1 MVQFDGKPADE
12 HICHAAV
19 LIYNIFSKN
28 SGLSLS
34 FDLAAVIDTDQAPKL
49 TPVPD
54 EMCAPLLTYIRSQ
67 LANYRGI
74 YKRKWNEFWNSWVED
89 NIQQSDLAGYPP
101 QTWRHFIDA
110 LYKNLIE
117 EHKSMLSP
125 EKIVL

>member
-1 MVQFDGKPADE
+1 MQNTKLCFCKK
-12 HICHAAV
+12 CTW
-19 LIYNIFSKN
+19 
-28 SGLSLS
+28 LSE
-34 FDLAAVIDTDQAPKL
+34 TYP
-49 TPVPD
+49 
-54 EMCAPLLTYIRSQ
+54 YIRSQ
-67 LANYRGI
+67 LANYRGT

-117 EHKSMLSP
+117 EHKSLLSP

>member
-1 MVQFDGKPADE
+1 VCTFVE
-12 HICHAAV
+12 
-19 LIYNIFSKN
+19 IYKVT
-28 SGLSLS
+28 
-34 FDLAAVIDTDQAPKL
+34 A
-49 TPVPD
+49 
-54 EMCAPLLTYIRSQ
+54 SQ
-67 LANYRGI
+67 LQGT

-117 EHKSMLSP
+117 DHKSLLSP